1 MTRCIW
7 PGGRPSLCIT
17 SRSTGKASEAIRPSA
32 WCRRRSSVRKVSWNH
47 GAWHVAGIV
56 TCWCPPRWREQ
67 NMTKRQM
74 TGEVPRAQGTWLSGT
89 KSFCHWNT
97 QKLPP
102 RLYLRWSGTF
112 QGGWGPKPG
121 TSRNS
126 QPPQKCHE
134 VSRFSRKHLE
144 VSYNF
149 GNPKSSKSVDHFRWF
164 EDIEAHGDL
173 GIPHFKKPP
182 RGGHRS
188 AAPRDCWDVP
198 ILEVPRKVLSACA
211 LEQGCCKR
219 KRTANRKSSICDDLC
234 MEMTWNSDKFVYGNH
249 RNPSGFRIKTT
260 KRGTATHGSRGSPF
274 HWAGA
279 TEVGRAREDVHPP
292 RHPPKLGL
300 SRWDHLAPARSMSI
314 FDVFLSL
321 MYKICTYIYIYIYII
336 NIYIINIYISL
347 YVCVQMKSCMY
358 VYIYIWCKYVY
369 SYAYCICAYMTYK
382 QGQYLPHYQCFEMQ
396 FLILPPPCLCTRYMT
411 NSAAL

>member
-32 WCRRRSSVRKVSWNH
+32 SSAWCRRRSSVRKVSWNH

-56 TCWCPPRWREQ
+56 NHCNMLMSKMTRTKHDKTPNDFGVKSPARRAPGSRGPSPSATETPKSCHRGCTFGDLVPFRVAEDYQSQGLPGIHNPPK
-67 NMTKRQM
+67 NAMK
-74 TGEVPRAQGTWLSGT
+74 
-89 KSFCHWNT
+89 
-97 QKLPP
+97 
-102 RLYLRWSGTF
+102 F
-112 QGGWGPKPG
+112 QDSHG
-121 TSRNS
+121 
-126 QPPQKCHE
+126 
-134 VSRFSRKHLE
+134 RKHLE

-149 GNPKSSKSVDHFRWF
+149 GNPKSSKSLDHFRWF

-173 GIPHFKKPP
+173 GIPHFKNPP
-182 RGGHRS
+182 LWRAYICCSARLLRCAHLRGAKES
-188 AAPRDCWDVP
+188 AVSMCLGTR
-198 ILEVPRKVLSACA
+198 VLQEENSKQ
-211 LEQGCCKR
+211 E
-219 KRTANRKSSICDDLC
+219 IIDL
-234 MEMTWNSDKFVYGNH
+234 WWFVYGNH

-321 MYKICTYIYIYIYII
+321 MYKICTYLYIYY
-336 NIYIINIYISL
+336 
-347 YVCVQMKSCMY
+347 
-358 VYIYIWCKYVY
+358 
-369 SYAYCICAYMTYK
+369 
-382 QGQYLPHYQCFEMQ
+382 
-396 FLILPPPCLCTRYMT
+396 
-411 NSAAL
+411 